1 MSESST
7 IFGADDESKAMLE
20 LATPD
25 LYRANVFRVLGLH
38 VDVSSGELAK
48 RQKKMKMLEKLGAD
62 YRVRSAIFPLDPP
75 PSEDDIRKAGQ
86 QLRDPESRLVHEVLW
101 FWPAEYGK
109 NSDGDSE
116 VDLLRHNDV
125 TTPIGNGL
133 FSWSR
138 TRGIG
143 RSLFT
148 IWRFSIMPSRS
159 TRSVFRAG
167 GAS

>member
-1 MSESST
+1 
-7 IFGADDESKAMLE
+7 MLE

-86 QLRDPESRLVHEVLW
+86 RLRDPESRLVHEVLW

-116 VDLLRHNDV
+116 IDLLRHNDLTQRPSPMDSSPGAGREV
-125 TTPIGNGL
+125 SVGRCSQSGGSPSCHRARHGAY
-133 FSWSR
+133 F
-138 TRGIG
+138 RG
-143 RSLFT
+143 
-148 IWRFSIMPSRS
+148 
-159 TRSVFRAG
+159 G